1 MTSSNLQQTAKEIVS
16 KTILAADESSGTIKK
31 RFDTIGVESNP
42 ENNRIYRQILFTTL
56 GIEKY
61 VSGVIL
67 FDETVRQSTNEG
79 VPFPE
84 FLLEKTISPGIKV
97 DKGTVKIP
105 GFKEDTF
112 TQGFDELVNRFLEYK
127 ELDCRFAK
135 WRAMFTIDGKHPSTT
150 AIKRSASDLAL
161 YALLCQS
168 AGIVPI
174 VEPEV
179 MMEGKH
185 TFDQNKEVTEN
196 VLNVV
201 FEELSNYGVDMRGII
216 LKPNM
221 ITAGKDNLNQLSK
234 EEVAQE
240 TLNILQ
246 KTVHKDVPGIAFLS
260 GGQTP
265 DQATENLNE
274 INKLKNKNLDKY
286 PWRLTASYGRALQ
299 GETLEAWKGK
309 KENTKKAQE
318 TFISRAEKVYKAS
331 LGQL

>member
-1 MTSSNLQQTAKEIVS
+1 MANNNLQDVAKNIVS
-16 KTILAADESSGTIKK
+16 KTILAADESSSTIKK
-31 RFDTIGVESNP
+31 RFDSIGVESTP
-42 ENNRIYRQILFTTL
+42 EKNREYRQLLFTATN
-56 GIEKY
+56 ISKY

-67 FDETVRQSTNEG
+67 YDETVYQKNDEDI
-79 VPFPE
+79 PFPKVLTE
-84 FLLEKTISPGIKV
+84 QGINPGIKV
-97 DKGTVKIP
+97 DRKTIELP
-105 GFKEDTF
+105 GFGSDTF
-112 TQGFDELVNRFLEYK
+112 TQGLDNLGERLQEYK
-127 ELDCRFAK
+127 KQECVFAK
-135 WRAMFTIDGKHPSTT
+135 WRAVYTISENSPSDL
-150 AIKRSASDLAL
+150 AIKRNACDLAL
-161 YALLCQS
+161 YALLCQQ

-179 MMEGKH
+179 MMEGEH
-185 TFDQNKEVTEN
+185 TFEQNKEVTEN

-201 FEELSNYGVDMRGII
+201 FEKLSNYGVDMRGII

-221 ITAGKDNLNQLSK
+221 ITAGKDNLSQLSK

-274 INKLKNKNLDKY
+274 INKLKNKNPQLY

-309 KENTKKAQE
+309 KENIQNAQKV
-318 TFISRAEKVYKAS
+318 FISRAEKVYQAS